1 MYKTERRIC
10 FYSALF
16 ITVILNSTKLLALR
30 ENGIVAQ
37 YWHFDLL
44 ELTFQFL
51 YSFGFSYLL
60 LILNLKP
67 GLWEKQS
74 NKQYFITGLKV
85 FLLIIAAMVIGGFI
99 QRAIS
104 AQTQMVRLFWSGYI
118 TRFMAGGLLVG
129 IVIKILLLLR
139 QGREKDKE
147 NEQLKTA
154 YLQAELELLKGQLN
168 PHFLFNSLSSL
179 SGIIRENPELAQH
192 YVSQLSK
199 VFRYSLQ
206 QSGADL
212 VTLGDELNMLK
223 AYGELLTM
231 RFEDAFK
238 LAIKIDTPYFKN
250 KLPHLSLQL
259 LLENAA
265 KHNIATLKKPL
276 NVELSIN
283 GGYLEFRNI
292 LQEVATPEDS
302 TGIGLSNLNDRYK
315 ILMGREIEILKTD
328 EHFIVKL
335 PLHE

>member
-139 QGREKDKE
+139 QGREKDK
-147 NEQLKTA
+147 A
-154 YLQAELELLKGQLN
+154 
-168 PHFLFNSLSSL
+168 
-179 SGIIRENPELAQH
+179 
-192 YVSQLSK
+192 
-199 VFRYSLQ
+199 
-206 QSGADL
+206 
-212 VTLGDELNMLK
+212 
-223 AYGELLTM
+223 
-231 RFEDAFK
+231 
-238 LAIKIDTPYFKN
+238 
-250 KLPHLSLQL
+250 
-259 LLENAA
+259 
-265 KHNIATLKKPL
+265 
-276 NVELSIN
+276 
-283 GGYLEFRNI
+283 
-292 LQEVATPEDS
+292 
-302 TGIGLSNLNDRYK
+302 NLNY
-315 ILMGREIEILKTD
+315 
-328 EHFIVKL
+328 
-335 PLHE
+335 